1 MKLGERLQK
10 ERNKLNITQSEVA
23 KKLRVSRQTISN
35 WETSKSYP
43 DLESLVS
50 LSDYYNISLDVLLKE
65 DDGMIKDVNKK
76 LKFVGVLKWAL
87 CLCCIIFCV
96 VYGISMI
103 ALISHDNFNL
113 NSEESIMNIYFIV
126 GIIKFILLFLLSFYA
141 IKSLATNTAKNYKI
155 EAIISGLLLVF
166 SLLTGEVSAIKFG
179 NFTLDDYVIY
189 IVLIFAFVQLYS
201 ISKDS
206 SKNTEKLKRLEDKQ

>member
-23 KKLRVSRQTISN
+23 EKLKVSRQTISN

-43 DLESLVS
+43 DLESLVL

-76 LKFVGVLKWAL
+76 LKFVGILKWTL

-96 VYGISMI
+96 VYGISTI
-103 ALISHDNFNL
+103 ALILRDDINFN
-113 NSEESIMNIYFIV
+113 SGKSIMNIYFIV
-126 GIIKFILLFLLSFYA
+126 GIIKVILLFLLSFYA
-141 IKSLATNTAKNYKI
+141 VKSLTTNTSKNYKI

-166 SLLTGEVSAIKFG
+166 SLLTGEVNAIRFG

-201 ISKDS
+201 ISKDNGE
-206 SKNTEKLKRLEDKQ
+206 NTEKLKRLEDK